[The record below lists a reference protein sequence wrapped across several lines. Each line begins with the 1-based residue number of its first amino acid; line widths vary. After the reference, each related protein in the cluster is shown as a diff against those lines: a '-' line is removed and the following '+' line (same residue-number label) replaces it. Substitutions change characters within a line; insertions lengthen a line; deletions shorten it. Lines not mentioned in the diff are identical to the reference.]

1 MSLLSTALLIKKIF
15 KEMIMR
21 KLTALFVA
29 STLALGSASMAFA
42 ADTATTAAAD
52 NAPMKM
58 MHHKGPG
65 KGGPFAGLNLT
76 EQQRQQMRDIM
87 KEAHQKRGP
96 GMKEERQALH
106 TLVASDSFDEAKAK
120 AKIDAMSKAHSERML
135 ARAKA
140 ENKMYNLLTPEQK
153 KQYNENYQKRE
164 QKMME
169 HMNKMKAQHEAA
181 E

>member
-1 MSLLSTALLIKKIF
+1 
-15 KEMIMR
+15 MIMR

-29 STLALGSASMAFA
+29 STLALGSASAAFA
-42 ADTATTAAAD
+42 ADTTTAPASATAAD
-52 NAPMKM
+52 AAPMKM

-65 KGGPFAGLNLT
+65 REGPFAGLNLT

-87 KEAHQKRGP
+87 KESHQNRGP
-96 GMKEERQALH
+96 GAKDERQVLH
-106 TLVASDSFDEAKAK
+106 SIVTSDSFDEAKAK
-120 AKIDAMSKAHSERML
+120 EQIDAISKAQSERML

-169 HMNKMKAQHEAA
+169 HMKKMREQKPAAQ
-181 E
+181 

>member
-1 MSLLSTALLIKKIF
+1 
-15 KEMIMR
+15 MR

-42 ADTATTAAAD
+42 ADTTAAPATTDAT
-52 NAPMKM
+52 PMKM
-58 MHHKGPG
+58 MHHKGEG

-87 KEAHQKRGP
+87 KESHQKRGA

-106 TLVASDSFDEAKAK
+106 SLVASDSFDEAKAK
-120 AKIDAMSKAHSERML
+120 AQIDAISKTQSEHML
-135 ARAKA
+135 ERAKA

-164 QKMME
+164 QEMMD
-169 HMNKMKAQHEAA
+169 HMNNMKSKMTTEQK
-181 E
+181 

>member
-1 MSLLSTALLIKKIF
+1 
-15 KEMIMR
+15 MIMR

-42 ADTATTAAAD
+42 ADSTAAPTTTEATPM
-52 NAPMKM
+52 NMKM
-58 MHHKGPG
+58 MHHKGEG

-87 KEAHQKRGP
+87 KESHQKRGE
-96 GMKEERQALH
+96 GTKEERQALH
-106 TLVASDSFDEAKAK
+106 SMVASDSFDEAKAK
-120 AKIDAMSKAHSERML
+120 TQIDAISKAQSEHML
-135 ARAKA
+135 ERAKA

-169 HMNKMKAQHEAA
+169 HMNNMKSKMTTAQ
-181 E
+181 

>member
-1 MSLLSTALLIKKIF
+1 
-15 KEMIMR
+15 MR

-29 STLALGSASMAFA
+29 STLALGTASAAFA
-42 ADTATTAAAD
+42 ADATTTPATASATTAAPA
-52 NAPMKM
+52 KM

-65 KGGPFAGLNLT
+65 REGPFAGLNLT
-76 EQQRQQMRDIM
+76 KEQRQQMRDIM
-87 KEAHQKRGP
+87 KELHQNRAP
-96 GMKEERQALH
+96 GAKDERQALH
-106 TLVASDSFDEAKAK
+106 NMVASESFDEAKAK
-120 AKIDAMSKAHSERML
+120 AQIDAIGKAQSEHML
-135 ARAKA
+135 ERAKA

-169 HMNKMKAQHEAA
+169 HMKKMRDHVPAA

>member
-1 MSLLSTALLIKKIF
+1 
-15 KEMIMR
+15 MR

-42 ADTATTAAAD
+42 ADTTAAPATTDAAPM
-52 NAPMKM
+52 NMKM
-58 MHHKGPG
+58 MHHKGEGEG

-87 KEAHQKRGP
+87 KESHQKRGE
-96 GMKEERQALH
+96 GTKEERQALH
-106 TLVASDSFDEAKAK
+106 SMVASDSFDEAKAK
-120 AKIDAMSKAHSERML
+120 TQIDAISKAQSEHML
-135 ARAKA
+135 ERAKA

-169 HMNKMKAQHEAA
+169 HMNNMKSKMTNSQ
-181 E
+181 

>member
-1 MSLLSTALLIKKIF
+1 
-15 KEMIMR
+15 MR

-29 STLALGSASMAFA
+29 STLALGSASAAFA
-42 ADTATTAAAD
+42 ADATTTPATAAATSA
-52 NAPMKM
+52 APAKM

-65 KGGPFAGLNLT
+65 KEGPFAGLNLT
-76 EQQRQQMRDIM
+76 KEQRQQMRDIM
-87 KEAHQKRGP
+87 KESHQKRGP
-96 GMKEERQALH
+96 GAKDERQALH
-106 TLVASDSFDEAKAK
+106 SMVASDSFDEAKAK
-120 AKIDAMSKAHSERML
+120 AQIDVISKAQSERML
-135 ARAKA
+135 ERAKA

-169 HMNKMKAQHEAA
+169 HMQKMRNQQPVA

>member
-1 MSLLSTALLIKKIF
+1 
-15 KEMIMR
+15 MR

-42 ADTATTAAAD
+42 ADTTAAPATAD
-52 NAPMKM
+52 AAPMKM
-58 MHHKGPG
+58 MHHKGEG

-87 KEAHQKRGP
+87 KESHQNRGA
-96 GMKEERQALH
+96 GVKEERQALH
-106 TLVASDSFDEAKAK
+106 NLVASDSFDEAKAK
-120 AKIDAMSKAHSERML
+120 SQIDTISKAQSEHML
-135 ARAKA
+135 ERAKA

-164 QKMME
+164 QKMMD
-169 HMNKMKAQHEAA
+169 HMNKMKSKMTTEQ
-181 E
+181 

>member
-1 MSLLSTALLIKKIF
+1 MKNNF

-42 ADTATTAAAD
+42 ADTTAAPATAAD
-52 NAPMKM
+52 AAPMKM
-58 MHHKGPG
+58 MHHKGEG

-87 KEAHQKRGP
+87 KESHQNRGA
-96 GMKEERQALH
+96 GVKEERQALH
-106 TLVASDSFDEAKAK
+106 NLVASDSFDEAKAK
-120 AKIDAMSKAHSERML
+120 SQIDAISKAQSEHML
-135 ARAKA
+135 ERAKA

-164 QKMME
+164 QKMMD
-169 HMNKMKAQHEAA
+169 HMNKMKSKMTTEQ
-181 E
+181 

>member
-1 MSLLSTALLIKKIF
+1 
-15 KEMIMR
+15 MR

-42 ADTATTAAAD
+42 ADTTAAPATAD
-52 NAPMKM
+52 AAPMKM
-58 MHHKGPG
+58 MHHKGEG

-87 KEAHQKRGP
+87 KESHQNRGA
-96 GMKEERQALH
+96 GVKEERQALH
-106 TLVASDSFDEAKAK
+106 NLVASDSFDEAKVK
-120 AKIDAMSKAHSERML
+120 SQIDTISKAQSEHML
-135 ARAKA
+135 ERAKA

-164 QKMME
+164 QKMMD
-169 HMNKMKAQHEAA
+169 HMNKMKSKMATEQ
-181 E
+181 